1 MCPSLCRLLD
11 ILTLCVRGSQ
21 PKKAWDS
28 AHHEVLLIHTRLCAI
43 CRKVSQQSEMFR
55 LTVDHISNQVCL
67 NDSTVSKSQ
76 ATRVFGR
83 SAYLCRQSR
92 CVLEAAKNHR
102 LKLALEGR
110 RIKGVEPRR
119 RIAWP
124 LEPQL
129 IQLISSKCTEPSKT
143 CQNTER

>member
-1 MCPSLCRLLD
+1 
-11 ILTLCVRGSQ
+11 
-21 PKKAWDS
+21 
-28 AHHEVLLIHTRLCAI
+28 
-43 CRKVSQQSEMFR
+43 MFR

-67 NDSTVSKSQ
+67 NDPLVSKSRT
-76 ATRVFGR
+76 TRIFGR
-83 SAYLCRQSR
+83 SAYLCRQVR
-92 CVLEAAKNHR
+92 CVSEAGKNHR

-110 RIKGVEPRR
+110 RIKGVEPKR

-129 IQLISSKCTEPSKT
+129 IQLISSKCTEPLKT

>member
-1 MCPSLCRLLD
+1 VSFCRRLLD
-11 ILTLCVRGSQ
+11 ILTICQVLE
-21 PKKAWDS
+21 S
-28 AHHEVLLIHTRLCAI
+28 AGKSMDLAQHEVLLIHTRLCAI

-76 ATRVFGR
+76 AKRIFGR
-83 SAYLCRQSR
+83 SAYLCRGGR
-92 CVLEAAKNHR
+92 CVSEAAKNHR

-110 RIKGVEPRR
+110 RIKGVEPKR

-129 IQLISSKCTEPSKT
+129 IQLISSKCTEPLKT

>member
-1 MCPSLCRLLD
+1 MSAG
-11 ILTLCVRGSQ
+11 GSAR
-21 PKKAWDS
+21 KSWDS
-28 AHHEVLLIHTRLCAI
+28 AQHEDLLIHTRLCAI
-43 CRKVSQQSEMFR
+43 CRKVRQQSEMFR
-55 LTVDHISNQVCL
+55 LTVDYVSNQVCL
-67 NDSTVSKSQ
+67 NDPLVFKSHT
-76 ATRVFGR
+76 ARIFGR
-83 SAYLCRQSR
+83 SAYLCREGR
-92 CVLEAAKNHR
+92 CVSEAAKNHR

-110 RIKGVEPRR
+110 RIKGVEPKR